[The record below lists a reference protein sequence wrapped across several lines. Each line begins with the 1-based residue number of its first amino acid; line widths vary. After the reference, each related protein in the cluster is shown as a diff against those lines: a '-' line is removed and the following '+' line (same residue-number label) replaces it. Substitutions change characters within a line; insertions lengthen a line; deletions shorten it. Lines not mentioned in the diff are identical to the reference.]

1 MKEVTNPSAK
11 VNYTDIDRCCILHVG
26 NHTPQSSAEL
36 ETHMRLSADGS
47 DYQDQIALARNPTEL
62 IIHTRWNNLS

>member
-1 MKEVTNPSAK
+1 MGWVCWQLC
-11 VNYTDIDRCCILHVG
+11 VVG
-26 NHTPQSSAEL
+26 RDDSEIEGHTPQSSAEL

-62 IIHTRWNNLS
+62 IIHTRSVNLS